1 METKTADHYQTGGT
15 VGKEKKIRLYL
26 RDNDYFLITMKE
38 KLKIQETQRSP
49 NEKYKEKYERHIKVK
64 KG

>member
-1 METKTADHYQTGGT
+1 MS
-15 VGKEKKIRLYL
+15 RLYL

-49 NEKYKEKYERHIKVK
+49 NKRNTKKNTKDTSKSK
-64 KG
+64 KGKIMRVAREESNPSY